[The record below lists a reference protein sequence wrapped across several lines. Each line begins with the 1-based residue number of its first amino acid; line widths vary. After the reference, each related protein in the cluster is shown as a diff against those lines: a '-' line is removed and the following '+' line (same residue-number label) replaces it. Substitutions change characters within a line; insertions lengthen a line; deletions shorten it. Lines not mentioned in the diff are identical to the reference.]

1 MNNTDACLFYKERV
15 PKPFDLIGISADRCN
30 FSCVLGQVQN
40 LKKDKMNEK
49 NIYDFTNHGTFSLFL

>member
-1 MNNTDACLFYKERV
+1 MLILQRACTKTIRSYR
-15 PKPFDLIGISADRCN
+15 ISADRCN
-30 FSCVLGQVQN
+30 FSCALGQVQN